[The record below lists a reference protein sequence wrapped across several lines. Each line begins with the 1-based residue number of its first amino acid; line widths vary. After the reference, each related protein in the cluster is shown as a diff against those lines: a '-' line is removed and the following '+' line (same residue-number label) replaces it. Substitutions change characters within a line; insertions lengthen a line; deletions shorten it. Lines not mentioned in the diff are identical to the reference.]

1 MRAILLYASGWLL
14 PIMAVA
20 EVVPEVA
27 LRLVEGIYRTGDVV
41 EVRAE
46 MRRDDYAEFEL
57 HVPVHSQLYFVAL
70 TPEPVRYVKNEYVQ
84 RSTLLLQPMCAGEFE
99 LSGLTVT
106 VAGGE
111 HVKEQMLPP
120 LKFRIESYADENLSS
135 ELALLEDQTNSTD
148 RSNNKL
154 WLISMVCVCVG
165 IWWRMQSPEESKAI
179 QTIDTPTGVLDV
191 IAALEEGAFSTPLI
205 EELLDRSDVMLS
217 FKLRRMLEAAVYS
230 KGTDLAALLRQLKAE
245 VQE

>member
-1 MRAILLYASGWLL
+1 MRAILLYASSWLL
-14 PIMAVA
+14 PVMAVA
-20 EVVPEVA
+20 EVVPVVA

-46 MRRDDYAEFEL
+46 MRRDVYAEFEL
-57 HVPVHSQLYFVAL
+57 HVPEHPKLHFVAL
-70 TPEPVRYVKNEYVQ
+70 TPEPVRYVKNEYLQ

-99 LSGLTVT
+99 LTGFTVT

-111 HVKEQMLPP
+111 HVREEILPP
-120 LKFRIESYADENLSS
+120 LKFRIESYANENLSP
-135 ELALLEDQTNSTD
+135 ELALLEGQTNSTD

-154 WLISMVCVCVG
+154 WLISMVCICVG
-165 IWWRMQSPEESKAI
+165 IWWRMHSLKESKAI
-179 QTIDTPTGVLDV
+179 QTIDAPTGVRDV
-191 IAALEEGAFSTPLI
+191 IEVLEEGASSTTLI
-205 EELLDRSDVMLS
+205 EELLGRSDVMLS

-230 KGTDLAALLRQLKAE
+230 KGTDFSALLRQLKAE